1 VFFEFFELPSSPFEA
16 LLVYAPLGGDAFVAL
31 LCAGAGAP
39 RHHQAAV
46 LPRLGGEFADRDFAC
61 GSGQYREEQ
70 AAAGFGRVGPAG
82 GGRPGNGAIG
92 QLFVGPA
99 AATGVEGFQQMLV
112 PNR

>member
-1 VFFEFFELPSSPFEA
+1 MFFEFFELPSLPFEA
-16 LLVYAPLGGDAFVAL
+16 LLVDAPLGGDAFVAL

-82 GGRPGNGAIG
+82 
-92 QLFVGPA
+92 A
-99 AATGVEGFQQMLV
+99 AQVINMIPSRRA
-112 PNR
+112 